1 MKTIW
6 QYLTHR
12 GWASRR
18 VAGLITAI
26 CGHIPNKNHEPLILL
41 LKHMFTSPSNH
52 IKPLKPLNLSKFA
65 VRIPQPFLTTEIGS
79 HGSPHLSALE
89 RTTKAFSPSVER
101 RALRTLR
108 QLCEELLQRCPEER
122 RQSDARIMAEPELLQ
137 RLPTKDH
144 GGWMRLGSEGEGNR
158 PVFHR
163 I

>member
-1 MKTIW
+1 
-6 QYLTHR
+6 
-12 GWASRR
+12 
-18 VAGLITAI
+18 
-26 CGHIPNKNHEPLILL
+26 
-41 LKHMFTSPSNH
+41 MFTSRSNH
-52 IKPLKPLNLSKFA
+52 IKPLNLSKFA
-65 VRIPQPFLTTEIGS
+65 VRIPQPLTIEIGS

-158 PVFHR
+158 PVFQFKDGIQCEVSGVVR
-163 I
+163 FFVRCIGLIIRYYKCFFLNVE

>member
-1 MKTIW
+1 
-6 QYLTHR
+6 
-12 GWASRR
+12 
-18 VAGLITAI
+18 
-26 CGHIPNKNHEPLILL
+26 
-41 LKHMFTSPSNH
+41 MFTSRSNH
-52 IKPLKPLNLSKFA
+52 IKPLNLSKFA
-65 VRIPQPFLTTEIGS
+65 VRIPQPLTIEIGS

-158 PVFHR
+158 PVFQFKDGIQCEVSGGVR
-163 I
+163 FFVRCIGLIIRYYKCFFLNVE